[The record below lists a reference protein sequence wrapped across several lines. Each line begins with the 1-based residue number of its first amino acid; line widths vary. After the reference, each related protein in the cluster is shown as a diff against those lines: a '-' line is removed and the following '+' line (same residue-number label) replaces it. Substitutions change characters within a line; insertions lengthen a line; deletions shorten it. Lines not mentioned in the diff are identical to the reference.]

1 MTEVNGAKGSD
12 GDDLGGRGLG
22 GVAVLV
28 AEEEWSLRVGGN
40 YGGNNFDLF
49 FSPLFFTLCFT
60 ISRNCE
66 AQPTA

>member
-1 MTEVNGAKGSD
+1 MMEVNGAKGSD

-49 FSPLFFTLCFT
+49 FLTTFLHTLFHNL
-60 ISRNCE
+60 E
-66 AQPTA
+66 KL